1 MTKFNEKSQNPL
13 VELVCSLRKK
23 ALGKKSEY
31 TREQLEKPVS
41 YWTKDERLLNEI
53 GKEFTLILK
62 TKGCS
67 WALSDSGGCYMCG
80 YIQDAHIQRV
90 PSDFIIKQFDYALE
104 QKLNEI
110 ENQNSNYIIKIFNS
124 GSFFDDTE
132 LNKEVRIHIYNKI
145 SEIKAIKEVVIESRV
160 EYLTLDSLLE
170 LKEHLKNK
178 YIEIGIGLETV
189 NNYIRNVYIN
199 KGLSFDSFLEAF
211 DMCKENKI
219 GIKAYLL
226 FKPPFLNEHA
236 AIDDCSES
244 IKTLI
249 NLKVNT
255 ISINP
260 LNIQK
265 GSLAEYLWY
274 QNRYRP
280 PWFYSLFECIRSAV
294 NQNNLKSIRL
304 LSDPSG
310 AGTKRGIHN
319 CLKRECNE
327 VMIEMLRKFV
337 LNQDLSVLNQK
348 QEGLL
353 DCDCKKIY
361 LLQRAYH

>member
-1 MTKFNEKSQNPL
+1 MKKLNEKCPNPL
-13 VELVCSLRKK
+13 VEFVSSLRKR
-23 ALGKKSEY
+23 AIGKKKEY
-31 TREQLEKPVS
+31 SKEQLEKPVS
-41 YWTKDERLLNEI
+41 FWTKDERLLNGI
-53 GKEFTLILK
+53 GKEITVILK

-67 WALSDSGGCYMCG
+67 WALSDSGGCSMCG
-80 YIQDAHIQRV
+80 YIQDANIKPV
-90 PSDFIIKQFDYALE
+90 PSQFIIKQFDYALE
-104 QKLNEI
+104 HKLNEI
-110 ENQNSNYIIKIFNS
+110 QNQNFKYIIKIFNS
-124 GSFFDDTE
+124 GSFFDDSE

-160 EYLTLDSLLE
+160 EYLTPDLLLE

-189 NNYIRNVYIN
+189 NDYIRNSYIN
-199 KGLSFDSFLEAF
+199 KGLSYDSFLEAF
-211 DMCKENKI
+211 DMCKQNKI
-219 GIKAYLL
+219 GVKAYLL
-226 FKPPFLNEHA
+226 FKPPFLNEQA
-236 AIDDCSES
+236 AIDDCTES
-244 IKTLI
+244 IKSLI
-249 NLKVNT
+249 NLEVNT

-260 LNIQK
+260 LNIQR

-280 PWFYSLFECIRSAV
+280 PWFYSLFECIKNAV
-294 NQNNLKSIRL
+294 NQNDLKSTRV

-327 VMIEMLRKFV
+327 AMIEMLRKFV

-348 QEGLL
+348 QTGL
-353 DCDCKKIY
+353 DCDCKKTY
-361 LLQRAYH
+361 LLQRDYH

>member
-1 MTKFNEKSQNPL
+1 MTEFNERPQNPI
-13 VELVCSLRKK
+13 VEFICSLRKK
-23 ALGKKSEY
+23 ALGKKPEY

-41 YWTKDERLLNEI
+41 FWTKDERLLNEI
-53 GKEFTLILK
+53 GKEFTVILK

-67 WALSDSGGCYMCG
+67 WALSDSGGCSMCG
-80 YIQDAHIQRV
+80 YIQDANIQRV

-124 GSFFDDTE
+124 GSFFDDSE
-132 LNKEVRIHIYNKI
+132 LDNKVRAHIYHKI
-145 SEIKAIKEVVIESRV
+145 SEIKKIKEVIIESRV
-160 EYLTLDSLLE
+160 DYLSPEYLSE
-170 LKEHLKNK
+170 LKNNLKGK

-189 NNYIRNVYIN
+189 NDYIRNKYIN
-199 KGLSFDSFLEAF
+199 KGLTFESFMKAF
-211 DMCKENKI
+211 NLCKSYHI
-219 GIKAYLL
+219 GVKVYLL
-226 FKPPFLNEHA
+226 FKSPFLNEQG
-236 AIDDCSES
+236 AIDDCIDSL
-244 IKTLI
+244 KTLI

-260 LNIQK
+260 LNIQR

-280 PWFYSLFECIRSAV
+280 PWFYSLFECIKNAIK
-294 NQNNLKSIRL
+294 QDDLKSTRV

-310 AGTKRGIHN
+310 SGTKRGIHN

-327 VMIEMLRKFV
+327 EMRRILKNFV
-337 LNQDLSVLNQK
+337 LKQDLNALKQK
-348 QEGLL
+348 QNGIE
-353 DCDCKKIY
+353 CDCKKRYI
-361 LLQRAYH
+361 LQRDFH

>member
-1 MTKFNEKSQNPL
+1 MKNLNEKNPNPL
-13 VELVCSLRKK
+13 IEFVSSLRKG
-23 ALGKKSEY
+23 AIAKKKEY
-31 TREQLEKPVS
+31 SKEQLEKPVS
-41 YWTKDERLLNEI
+41 FWTKDERLLNEI
-53 GKEFTLILK
+53 GKEFTIILK

-67 WALSDSGGCYMCG
+67 WALSDSGGCSMCG
-80 YIQDAHIQRV
+80 YIQDATIKPI
-90 PSDFIIKQFDYALE
+90 PSQFIIKQFDYALE
-104 QKLNEI
+104 HKLNEL
-110 ENQNSNYIIKIFNS
+110 ENQDFNYIIKIFNS
-124 GSFFDDTE
+124 GSFLDDSE
-132 LNKEVRIHIYNKI
+132 LNKEVRIHMYNKI
-145 SEIKAIKEVVIESRV
+145 SGIKAIKEVVIESRV

-170 LKEHLKNK
+170 LKEHLSNK

-189 NNYIRNVYIN
+189 NDYFRNNYIN
-199 KGLSFDSFLEAF
+199 KGLNYESFLEAF
-211 DMCKENKI
+211 EMCKQNKI
-219 GIKAYLL
+219 GVKAYLL
-226 FKPPFLNEHA
+226 FKPPFLNEQA

-280 PWFYSLFECIRSAV
+280 PWFYSLFECIRTAV
-294 NQNNLKSIRL
+294 TQNDLKSTRI

-319 CLKRECNE
+319 CLKRECNKA
-327 VMIEMLRKFV
+327 MIELLRSFV
-337 LNQDLSVLNQK
+337 LNQDLNVLNQK
-348 QEGLL
+348 LRGL
-353 DCDCKKIY
+353 DCECKKTY
-361 LLQRAYH
+361 LLQKDYH